1 MQKSHKMLLILNVAI
16 ATLGVLSFSFFSI
29 DTYKKASLIETEMHM
44 LMDPTSQDPGKT
56 PFSTN
61 DITSEVPKVKA
72 GLYLEAIADVGLQSS
87 DWVCNMDL
95 WFKWDQTEIDFLGS
109 DRDHKIELK
118 LQTLKDLP
126 FKIVNGEI
134 LSHTVNELILN
145 PNGMSYIQYSLKVKN
160 TKYFDLSLFPLDK
173 HQLIISIEHTAL
185 DRNNLL
191 LVPDKDNTKVS
202 SRVNIVGFIK
212 NGINTIEK
220 PHKYQSSKGNP
231 AIKDNY
237 ENVFSQYRFAL
248 LIKRQG
254 VSFFI
259 KLFLLLFAAVIVAF
273 LAEYSNETSEFL
285 IGSLFAA
292 VGSSYVMT
300 GQLPKAGGIT
310 LAEIINLISI
320 IIILLIMVKDTV
332 VERAI
337 MEDGIV
343 DDYEEKMARYA
354 GNMLFLFFF
363 LNILALVSIVTIIN

>member
-1 MQKSHKMLLILNVAI
+1 
-16 ATLGVLSFSFFSI
+16 
-29 DTYKKASLIETEMHM
+29 
-44 LMDPTSQDPGKT
+44 
-56 PFSTN
+56 
-61 DITSEVPKVKA
+61 
-72 GLYLEAIADVGLQSS
+72 
-87 DWVCNMDL
+87 DL

-354 GNMLFLFFF
+354 GNMLF
-363 LNILALVSIVTIIN
+363 